1 MNAIDFIFKEIAEAT
16 ALYKVNKDEAEDKL
30 DKIARNV
37 ATAKFLSNSDKEKML
52 NAIEKAHRVMI
63 DGQMDDVP
71 EDIKVAHTGKSSKL
85 RNMAKKFEQYNRDL
99 HRKTQHMNHIIAGL
113 Q

>member
-1 MNAIDFIFKEIAEAT
+1 MNAIDFILREIAEAT
-16 ALYKVNKDEAEDKL
+16 ALFNVNKDEAEDKL

-37 ATAKFLSNSDKEKML
+37 AIAKFLPNSDKEKML
-52 NAIEKAHRVMI
+52 NAIEMARRVMI
-63 DGQMDDVP
+63 DGLMENVP
-71 EDIKVAHTGKSSKL
+71 DDIKVAHTGKSDKF

-99 HRKTQHMNHIIAGL
+99 HHKTLHMNRIIAGL

>member
-1 MNAIDFIFKEIAEAT
+1 MNAIDFILAEIAEAT
-16 ALYKVNKDEAEDKL
+16 ELYNISKDEAEDKL
-30 DKIARNV
+30 AKIARKV
-37 ATAKFLSNSDKEKML
+37 ATAKFLSNADKEKML
-52 NAIEKAHRVMI
+52 NAIEMARRVMI
-63 DGQMDDVP
+63 DGLMEIVP
-71 EDIKVAHTGKSSKL
+71 DDIKVAHTGKSNRL

>member
-1 MNAIDFIFKEIAEAT
+1 MNAVDFILREIAEAT

-37 ATAKFLSNSDKEKML
+37 AIAKFLPNSDKEKMF
-52 NAIEKAHRVMI
+52 NAIEKARRVMI
-63 DGQMDDVP
+63 DGLTENVPDDV
-71 EDIKVAHTGKSSKL
+71 KVSHTGKSSKL
-85 RNMAKKFEQYNRDL
+85 RDMAKKFEQYNRDL
-99 HRKTQHMNHIIAGL
+99 HRKTQRMNHIIAGL